1 MNIVDQQTFRDA
13 MSCMG
18 AAVNIITTDGP
29 AGRAGFTASA
39 VCSVTDTPPAEV
51 EIPDV
56 QNAAVTA
63 YFVQQQVTPATK
75 ADDTEING
83 LL

>member
-1 MNIVDQQTFRDA
+1 MKVRTEIKQTFFDLA
-13 MSCMG
+13 VSYAG
-18 AAVNIITTDGP
+18 SAEAAYDI
-29 AGRAGFTASA
+29 AYAA
-39 VCSVTDTPPAEV
+39 SVTDTPPAEV

-56 QNAAVTA
+56 QNAAVAA

>member
-1 MNIVDQQTFRDA
+1 MKVRTEIKQTFFDLA
-13 MSCMG
+13 VSYAG
-18 AAVNIITTDGP
+18 SAEAAYDIAYA
-29 AGRAGFTASA
+29 AG
-39 VCSVTDTPPAEV
+39 CSVTDTPPAVV

-56 QNAAVTA
+56 QNAAVAA